1 MLAARA
7 LEEAIVAGNH
17 PLAVRAATILDRA
30 GAIGPDGRLVLL
42 ADAVRRKDWK
52 RAGLQADRMAE
63 DKVFAFTAP
72 LFHAWIAVGSGKGD
86 PLAPLAA
93 AKDDPLATAYGGDL
107 TPLLLIA
114 QGNKKDG
121 LAALAPFLARA
132 DGRSDRLRLAAAALL
147 ARKNGRKEAL
157 ALVAGDNPAYA
168 RPRTFLER
176 KQPLFE
182 GDIAAAGIASLLVR
196 ISNDLRGQEVPALA
210 LSIARIATF
219 VAPQSSET
227 WLSASELLAGR
238 DQKAALAAL
247 DHIAPNGLLGPAAMD
262 RRLTLLVESGGGEEA
277 LDDARR
283 ATQADPGS
291 VTAWARLGDLL
302 GGLNRNKEAAEAY
315 GEALK
320 AAAAAPSSSTPAWT
334 LWLLRGSALTRA
346 GDWAGGK
353 FAAERAYALAPQ
365 HPVVLNF
372 LGYSQLERRENIE
385 QAEQMIRQASKLDP
399 DNASIT
405 DSLGWAHYV
414 RGDYPKAIELL
425 ERAARGE
432 PSDAAI
438 NEHLGDAYYSAGRRF
453 EARYAWQ
460 AALVYAE
467 DDDASKRI
475 RSKLDLGLKP
485 ELAAP

>member
-7 LEEAIVAGNH
+7 LDEAIVGGNH
-17 PLAVRAATILDRA
+17 ALAVRAAGILDKA
-30 GAIGPDGRLVLL
+30 GTIGPDGRLVLL
-42 ADAVRRKDWK
+42 SDAVRRKEWK
-52 RAGLQADRMAE
+52 RAALQADRMAE

-72 LFHAWIAVGSGKGD
+72 LLHAWIAVGSRKGD
-86 PLAPLAA
+86 PVAPIEG

-107 TPLLLIA
+107 KPLLLIA
-114 QGNKKDG
+114 SGREKDG

-132 DGRSDRLRLAAAALL
+132 DARSERLRIAAAALL
-147 ARKNGRKEAL
+147 ARKGDRKDAL
-157 ALVAGDNPAYA
+157 ILLAGDNPAYA
-168 RPRTFLER
+168 RARSFIER

-182 GDIAAAGIASLLVR
+182 GDIAAGGIASLLVR
-196 ISNDLRGQEVPALA
+196 ISGDLRGQEVPALA

-219 VAPQSSET
+219 VAPESSET
-227 WLSASELLAGR
+227 WLSASELLATR

-247 DHIAPNGLLGPAAMD
+247 DHIPADDLLGPAAMD
-262 RRLTLLVESGGGEEA
+262 RRLALLVETGGGEKA
-277 LDDARR
+277 LADARR
-283 ATQADPGS
+283 AAEADPAS
-291 VTAWARLGDLL
+291 VAGWARLGDLL
-302 GGLNRNKEAAEAY
+302 GSLNRDREAADAY
-315 GEALK
+315 AQAVK
-320 AAAAAPSSSTPAWT
+320 AAETAPSSSTPTWT

-346 GDWAGGK
+346 GDWAEGK
-353 FAAERAYALAPQ
+353 IAAERAYALAPQ

-372 LGYSQLERRENIE
+372 LGYSQLERRENID
-385 QAEQMIRQASKLDP
+385 QAEQLIRLASKLDP

-414 RGDYPKAIELL
+414 RGDYAKAIELL

-438 NEHLGDAYYSAGRRF
+438 NEHLGDAYYSAGRRY

-460 AALVYAE
+460 AALVYA

-475 RSKLDLGLKP
+475 RSKLDVGLRP
-485 ELAAP
+485 DLAAP